1 MRYEVKAHEHEAE
14 FETMTRA
21 HDYLWALGYRV
32 MGPGRYVK
40 VLENYPGFRVTTY
53 ATVEIKP

>member
-1 MRYEVKAHEHEAE
+1 MRYEVKGHE
-14 FETMTRA
+14 FETSFETATRA

-32 MGPGRYVK
+32 QAPGRYAK
-40 VLENYPGFRVTTY
+40 TLEYYPGFKVTTY